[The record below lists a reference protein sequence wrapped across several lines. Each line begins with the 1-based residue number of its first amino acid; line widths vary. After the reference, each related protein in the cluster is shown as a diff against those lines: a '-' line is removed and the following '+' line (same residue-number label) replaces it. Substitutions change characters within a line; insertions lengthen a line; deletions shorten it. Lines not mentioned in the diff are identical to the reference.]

1 MRNCKIA
8 FLVFSFAL
16 VCGGWGKTFRSKF
29 ITLDLPPNW
38 DCQEEEL
45 DWVCQ
50 PENPNLRN
58 EALVVVVTKEA
69 KPSDDNMQKYEEYLK
84 SPKQM
89 RDLVGN
95 TYMTDIKYT
104 KKKLIRNWWW
114 MDSLQMGSEVP
125 GFVSRYVVSIKE
137 QIAAMIS
144 YHVAESVFP
153 KWADTL
159 DKMIES
165 TELRFDPKAF
175 DEIMR
180 NRNSNILANKGG
192 LLGRR
197 SPGSVQENAK
207 TPTGTSSEL
216 IQTIS
221 IVALIVAAIGYI
233 IYRKRKGMS

>member
-1 MRNCKIA
+1 
-8 FLVFSFAL
+8 
-16 VCGGWGKTFRSKF
+16 
-29 ITLDLPPNW
+29 
-38 DCQEEEL
+38 
-45 DWVCQ
+45 
-50 PENPNLRN
+50 
-58 EALVVVVTKEA
+58 
-69 KPSDDNMQKYEEYLK
+69 
-84 SPKQM
+84 M